1 MRKILPA
8 AALALLALAA
18 CDRMATEG
26 NEAEGPLTGTWSYRA
41 TGYQYWPAQPEW
53 SCDMETTIIVR
64 QEGNELEGE
73 AQEAQ
78 FVCRNALTGRTDTFR
93 HAGVVRGEV
102 EGGRVHFSNAGNWH
116 SFGELSP
123 DRVEGY
129 LESYGGVADQPAVT
143 LKTGSFVLERI
154 SHQGY
159 TGPRA

>member
-8 AALALLALAA
+8 ATLALLALAA

-41 TGYQYWPAQPEW
+41 TGYQYWPYHPEW
-53 SCDMETTIIVR
+53 TCDMETTIIVR

-73 AQEAQ
+73 AQETQAI
-78 FVCRNALTGRTDTFR
+78 CRNALTGRTDTLW

-102 EGGRVHFSNAGNWH
+102 EGGRVHFSNAGNWY
-116 SFGELSP
+116 SFGEVTP

-129 LESYGGVADQPAVT
+129 LESYSTTQDGQPMIQ
-143 LKTGSFVLERI
+143 KSGSFVLERI
-154 SHQGY
+154 SHDGF